1 MILHLNVRMHFSSKN
16 CRSAC
21 TLHACSYILNRVLT
35 IRAHA
40 LYLRHLCIRG
50 VLVYVCVGAVMCMC
64 VRVCVCVCTRV
75 HTNSV
80 VRYED
85 VFLHEQASKLVVCI
99 VMEFC
104 EKGDLA
110 GAIGHHRD
118 RRTPIPERQLLKW
131 LHEMFEARS
140 TLMREFLRTCLARA
154 SLNRH

>member
-1 MILHLNVRMHFSSKN
+1 
-16 CRSAC
+16 
-21 TLHACSYILNRVLT
+21 
-35 IRAHA
+35 
-40 LYLRHLCIRG
+40 
-50 VLVYVCVGAVMCMC
+50 MCMC
-64 VRVCVCVCTRV
+64 MRVCVCVCTRV

-110 GAIGHHRD
+110 VAIGHHRD

-140 TLMREFLRTCLARA
+140 TLMRESQRTCLART
-154 SLNRH
+154 SLNWH